1 MALIAWAFSGNFA
14 EILRWSQTVID
25 LADGDPARGASFG
38 IGSPLAAALA
48 WRGVV
53 RWWLGRPGW
62 RQDHLDAIAMARSC
76 EPTIFACVVA
86 WTYGLEIQFGVHRAD
101 ETAVRASEDATQAA
115 EGTANDTALSMA
127 RYTLGI
133 ALLNADDATDR
144 RRGLERMAQAR
155 DIWSGRV
162 PVLVPVTDVWA
173 ARERGRRGD
182 LDAAI
187 AVIRPAVMELR
198 EAGPLGLYAFWGTG
212 VLVET
217 LLERGTDSDVSE
229 AEEAIDWLAGLDIDE
244 ASAIH
249 EITLLRLR
257 AWLAR
262 VNGDQTYQDLV
273 IRYHDMA
280 KDLGYEGHIAWA
292 EAMIQGGIR

>member
-1 MALIAWAFSGNFA
+1 
-14 EILRWSQTVID
+14 
-25 LADGDPARGASFG
+25 
-38 IGSPLAAALA
+38 
-48 WRGVV
+48 
-53 RWWLGRPGW
+53 
-62 RQDHLDAIAMARSC
+62 
-76 EPTIFACVVA
+76 
-86 WTYGLEIQFGVHRAD
+86 
-101 ETAVRASEDATQAA
+101 
-115 EGTANDTALSMA
+115 
-127 RYTLGI
+127 
-133 ALLNADDATDR
+133 
-144 RRGLERMAQAR
+144 
-155 DIWSGRV
+155 
-162 PVLVPVTDVWA
+162 
-173 ARERGRRGD
+173 
-182 LDAAI
+182 
-187 AVIRPAVMELR
+187 MELR